1 LRNLNQW
8 LAWQETLHPEEIEL
22 GLERISRVAER
33 INLLQDLEQSGAKIV
48 TVAGTN
54 GKGSSVA
61 FLDSIAR
68 AAGLRVG
75 TYTSPH
81 LLQYNERVKINGKSV
96 SDQQLCSAFEKI
108 DAARGEDALT
118 YFEFGTLAALEI
130 FRDNLDLIILE
141 VGLGGRLDAVNIVDS
156 SVTLVTTVDLD
167 HQAWLGNSR
176 EEIGREK
183 AGIARKDR
191 VLVVGEYEPPN
202 SLLSSAQEIGA
213 KVHKIGKQFCFVV
226 GEGCWSWMNTAGIE
240 LYRLP
245 YPKLYGEIQIQ
256 NCAAVLE
263 VLYQLGILQTIV
275 ASENKADILAK
286 GILSATIAGRFQQL
300 QLKGVDSSIDAILD
314 VAHNPQ
320 AARVV
325 VDMVKQLN
333 ISDQQQTITVIA
345 MLKDKEMLS
354 VVEELSAITDHW
366 MVAGVAESSR
376 GASAEE
382 LQKVV
387 ELSVKNRDEG
397 RDEINVEKFRS
408 VEDAFIASI
417 NLADNLDKSARIL
430 VLGSFYSV
438 AAVLN
443 AEKIGTIELRI

>member
-1 LRNLNQW
+1 
-8 LAWQETLHPEEIEL
+8 
-22 GLERISRVAER
+22 
-33 INLLQDLEQSGAKIV
+33 
-48 TVAGTN
+48 
-54 GKGSSVA
+54 
-61 FLDSIAR
+61 
-68 AAGLRVG
+68 
-75 TYTSPH
+75 
-81 LLQYNERVKINGKSV
+81 
-96 SDQQLCSAFEKI
+96 
-108 DAARGEDALT
+108 
-118 YFEFGTLAALEI
+118 
-130 FRDNLDLIILE
+130 
-141 VGLGGRLDAVNIVDS
+141 
-156 SVTLVTTVDLD
+156 
-167 HQAWLGNSR
+167 
-176 EEIGREK
+176 
-183 AGIARKDR
+183 
-191 VLVVGEYEPPN
+191 
-202 SLLSSAQEIGA
+202 
-213 KVHKIGKQFCFVV
+213 
-226 GEGCWSWMNTAGIE
+226 
-240 LYRLP
+240 
-245 YPKLYGEIQIQ
+245 
-256 NCAAVLE
+256 VLE

-300 QLKGVDSSIDAILD
+300 QLKGVESSIDAILD

-333 ISDQQQTITVIA
+333 ISNQQQTITVIA

-387 ELSVKNRDEG
+387 ELSAKNSDEN
-397 RDEINVEKFRS
+397 RDEINIEKFRS

>member
-1 LRNLNQW
+1 
-8 LAWQETLHPEEIEL
+8 
-22 GLERISRVAER
+22 
-33 INLLQDLEQSGAKIV
+33 
-48 TVAGTN
+48 
-54 GKGSSVA
+54 
-61 FLDSIAR
+61 
-68 AAGLRVG
+68 
-75 TYTSPH
+75 
-81 LLQYNERVKINGKSV
+81 
-96 SDQQLCSAFEKI
+96 
-108 DAARGEDALT
+108 
-118 YFEFGTLAALEI
+118 
-130 FRDNLDLIILE
+130 
-141 VGLGGRLDAVNIVDS
+141 
-156 SVTLVTTVDLD
+156 
-167 HQAWLGNSR
+167 
-176 EEIGREK
+176 
-183 AGIARKDR
+183 
-191 VLVVGEYEPPN
+191 
-202 SLLSSAQEIGA
+202 
-213 KVHKIGKQFCFVV
+213 
-226 GEGCWSWMNTAGIE
+226 
-240 LYRLP
+240 
-245 YPKLYGEIQIQ
+245 
-256 NCAAVLE
+256 

-300 QLKGVDSSIDAILD
+300 QVKGVDSSIDAILD

-354 VVEELSAITDHW
+354 VVEELSAVTDHW

-417 NLADNLDKSARIL
+417 NLADNLGKSARIL

>member
-1 LRNLNQW
+1 
-8 LAWQETLHPEEIEL
+8 
-22 GLERISRVAER
+22 
-33 INLLQDLEQSGAKIV
+33 
-48 TVAGTN
+48 
-54 GKGSSVA
+54 
-61 FLDSIAR
+61 
-68 AAGLRVG
+68 
-75 TYTSPH
+75 
-81 LLQYNERVKINGKSV
+81 
-96 SDQQLCSAFEKI
+96 
-108 DAARGEDALT
+108 
-118 YFEFGTLAALEI
+118 
-130 FRDNLDLIILE
+130 
-141 VGLGGRLDAVNIVDS
+141 
-156 SVTLVTTVDLD
+156 
-167 HQAWLGNSR
+167 
-176 EEIGREK
+176 
-183 AGIARKDR
+183 
-191 VLVVGEYEPPN
+191 
-202 SLLSSAQEIGA
+202 
-213 KVHKIGKQFCFVV
+213 
-226 GEGCWSWMNTAGIE
+226 
-240 LYRLP
+240 
-245 YPKLYGEIQIQ
+245 
-256 NCAAVLE
+256 

-300 QLKGVDSSIDAILD
+300 QLKGVESSIDAILD

-333 ISDQQQTITVIA
+333 ISNQQQTITVIA

-387 ELSVKNRDEG
+387 ELSAKNSDEN
-397 RDEINVEKFRS
+397 RDEINIEKFRS

>member
-1 LRNLNQW
+1 
-8 LAWQETLHPEEIEL
+8 
-22 GLERISRVAER
+22 
-33 INLLQDLEQSGAKIV
+33 
-48 TVAGTN
+48 
-54 GKGSSVA
+54 
-61 FLDSIAR
+61 
-68 AAGLRVG
+68 
-75 TYTSPH
+75 
-81 LLQYNERVKINGKSV
+81 
-96 SDQQLCSAFEKI
+96 
-108 DAARGEDALT
+108 
-118 YFEFGTLAALEI
+118 
-130 FRDNLDLIILE
+130 
-141 VGLGGRLDAVNIVDS
+141 
-156 SVTLVTTVDLD
+156 
-167 HQAWLGNSR
+167 
-176 EEIGREK
+176 
-183 AGIARKDR
+183 
-191 VLVVGEYEPPN
+191 
-202 SLLSSAQEIGA
+202 
-213 KVHKIGKQFCFVV
+213 
-226 GEGCWSWMNTAGIE
+226 MNTAGIE

-300 QLKGVDSSIDAILD
+300 QVKGVDSSIDAILD

-354 VVEELSAITDHW
+354 VVEELSAVTDHW

-387 ELSVKNRDEG
+387 ELSAKNSDEN
-397 RDEINVEKFRS
+397 RDEINIEKFRS

-417 NLADNLDKSARIL
+417 NLADNLGKSARIL